1 MSNVPRFMSLLLI
14 VASLAPPPVQ
24 AQALRD
30 RVERAREASRQP
42 ALRAPEL
49 PPGTRVLPDL
59 AYGPDPRQRFDAY
72 LPGRPLAAAPAIV
85 FVHGGGWA
93 NGNKDNPGVIEAK
106 AAKWLPE
113 GIALVSTNYRMLP
126 DTAPLEQ
133 ARDVARALAEV
144 QRRAPQWG
152 VDPARIVLMG
162 HSAGAHLAAL
172 IGASPELW
180 RQAGALPPLGVVSLD
195 SGALDVPDMMRR
207 PRLPPLYHRA
217 FGADPADWIATS
229 PQHQLDAGGRPMLLV
244 CSTRRNDACPQA
256 EAFQAAGARLG
267 VPMQVLREDLSHGQ
281 VNHELGLPSD
291 YTAAVDR
298 WLDAVLEAA
307 GERP

>member
-1 MSNVPRFMSLLLI
+1 M
-14 VASLAPPPVQ
+14 
-24 AQALRD
+24 
-30 RVERAREASRQP
+30 
-42 ALRAPEL
+42 
-49 PPGTRVLPDL
+49 
-59 AYGPDPRQRFDAY
+59 
-72 LPGRPLAAAPAIV
+72 
-85 FVHGGGWA
+85 
-93 NGNKDNPGVIEAK
+93 IEAK

-113 GIALVSTNYRMLP
+113 GVALISTNYRILP
-126 DTAPLEQ
+126 FTAPLEQ

-152 VDPARIVLMG
+152 VDTERIVLMG

-172 IGASPELW
+172 VGASPELW
-180 RQAGALPPLGVVSLD
+180 RPAGALPPLGVVSLD

-217 FGADPADWIATS
+217 FGADPADWIAAS

-244 CSTRRNDACPQA
+244 FSTRRNDACPQA

-298 WLDAVLEAA
+298 WLDDVLD
-307 GERP
+307 

>member
-1 MSNVPRFMSLLLI
+1 MSNVPRFMLLLLVI
-14 VASLAPPPVQ
+14 ASLATPPLQ
-24 AQALRD
+24 AQALR
-30 RVERAREASRQP
+30 ERLEHAREASRQP

-49 PPGTRVLPDL
+49 PPGTRVLHDL

-113 GIALVSTNYRMLP
+113 GVALISTNYRMLP

-172 IGASPELW
+172 VGASPELW

-217 FGADPADWIATS
+217 LGADPADWIAAS

-298 WLDAVLEAA
+298 WLDDVLD
-307 GERP
+307 

>member
-1 MSNVPRFMSLLLI
+1 MKTMLFRTGLLACVLT
-14 VASLAPPPVQ
+14 AALPLAAQTFRERLQQ
-24 AQALRD
+24 ARD
-30 RVERAREASRQP
+30 ASRQP
-42 ALRAPEL
+42 AASPPALPAGARALRD
-49 PPGTRVLPDL
+49 V
-59 AYGPDPRQRFDAY
+59 AYGDDPRQRYDVY
-72 LPGRPLAAAPAIV
+72 LPAQPQHAPVIL

-113 GIALVSTNYRMLP
+113 GVALISTNYRMLP

-172 IGASPELW
+172 VGASPELW

-217 FGADPADWIATS
+217 FGADPADWIAAS

-298 WLDAVLEAA
+298 WLDALA
-307 GERP
+307 R